1 MWLLLLL
8 LRAAYAQFPT
18 TLRLE
23 KVSFLN
29 IAIIFT
35 TQYLLTL
42 NHHFDHITSRFV
54 TFLLLPMIICHQP
67 QAVVETGDSE
77 MCQVFALDASR
88 RFSKAR

>member
-42 NHHFDHITSRFV
+42 NHHFDHM
-54 TFLLLPMIICHQP
+54 LPMIICHQP

-77 MCQVFALDASR
+77 MCQVFALDASK